1 MPIPLLLPKNQPV
14 SPALKCLLN
23 NLVICREK
31 IRYFVLHLVLF
42 QFHKS

>member
-1 MPIPLLLPKNQPV
+1 MPAPLLSLINQLV
-14 SPALKCLLN
+14 RPAPGTPIN
-23 NLVICREK
+23 NLLLCQEK